1 MTKKRGCVTL
11 RPLRI
16 YMPFVFG
23 FPLSCPRL
31 PKYIHL
37 IKNGAHWQSDVD
49 AGMLAASVLHAKL
62 HSSPA
67 FSEQMNKAKME
78 FLAKKGTP
86 AHISSAT
93 HSASSADNHLYNLA
107 GQQLSAE
114 PSQGI
119 FIRSGKKYIPR
130 TGGREE

>member
-1 MTKKRGCVTL
+1 
-11 RPLRI
+11 
-16 YMPFVFG
+16 MPFVFG

-119 FIRSGKKYIPR
+119 FIRSGKK
-130 TGGREE
+130 

>member
-1 MTKKRGCVTL
+1 
-11 RPLRI
+11 
-16 YMPFVFG
+16 MPFVFG

-67 FSEQMNKAKME
+67 FSEQINKAKME

-119 FIRSGKKYIPR
+119 FIRSGKKYTPR